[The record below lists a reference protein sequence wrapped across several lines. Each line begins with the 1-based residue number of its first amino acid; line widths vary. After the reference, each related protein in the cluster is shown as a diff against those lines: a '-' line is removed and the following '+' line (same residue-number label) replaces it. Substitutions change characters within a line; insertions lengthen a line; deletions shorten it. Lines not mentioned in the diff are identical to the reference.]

1 MAAARTG
8 SQEPCVPSLATR
20 MSFGKGDPPGASRA
34 ISSGRSAPWAA
45 SLAVLPKRI
54 PEAWEL
60 PWVPITSRSRSLL
73 SGSSTSIAYL
83 ASRSS

>member
-1 MAAARTG
+1 M
-8 SQEPCVPSLATR
+8 PSLATR
-20 MSFGKGDPPGASRA
+20 MSFGKGDSPGASRA

-54 PEAWEL
+54 PEVREL
-60 PWVPITSRSRSLL
+60 PWVPSTSRSRSLL